1 MRKLLLIAGGFYAV
15 LVVASNV
22 VRLVDEPVAR
32 VFEDRQTVELDAR
45 RGFMSA
51 PGRTTLA
58 WRSWGDPRT
67 DTLPVILLHGSP
79 GSANDFVTLGPLL
92 AQDRLVLAPD
102 MPGFGASSLEAPDYS
117 VESHAAYV
125 SQWLSELDI
134 DRAHLLGFSM
144 GGGVALSLVGAESE
158 QVASITM
165 VAAIGVQELELL
177 GNYTLNHFLHGAQI
191 WLLRGL
197 KLLTPHFGAFDRTPL
212 TYQYARNFYDTD
224 QRPLRGVLQTLEQP
238 FLIVHGEH
246 DPLVPKQAALE
257 HHRLVPQSEL
267 IMLDR
272 SHFFVFRNAD
282 IVSDEILDFLRR
294 VDDGTATRR
303 SEAPRDRVR
312 GAASDFDP
320 KMIPAWTG
328 PALLSVLVLLAL
340 ATLIS
345 EDLTLIGA
353 GLLVAQ
359 GRIGFPAAFVACY
372 VGIVGGDLLL
382 FLAGRTLGRRVLE
395 HRLFKWWV
403 SEESIEK
410 SSEWLRRRGAI
421 VILVT
426 RVLPGTRLPT
436 NVAAG
441 LLRTSALAFLV
452 YFALAGLFWT
462 PSIIWG
468 SAKLGEQ
475 LLPMLEGLRYQ
486 ALTAVVLLALV
497 MWLVHRVVVPLFTW
511 RGRRK
516 MIGRWRRRLRWEF
529 WPSWAIYPPVVLSIL
544 RRGLAARRLTLFT
557 SVNPCMPAGGFVGE
571 SKADT
576 LRLPAPRWLPKW
588 REIGPGELKERCEQV
603 VGFIEAENLS
613 YPIVL
618 KPDAGQRG
626 EGVAIIQN
634 ADEIEPYLSWQTSA
648 VIAQEYIGG
657 LEYGIFWSRHL
668 TTADSG
674 RVDDSGQGV
683 VFSITVKR
691 SPVVTGDGAKTLEH
705 LILEDPRA
713 HLLAVTYLRENPG
726 AEKRVP
732 AAGEDVPLVLVG
744 AHSRGTVF
752 TEGGHLHSEQLER
765 TFDTICASIEGFD
778 FGRLDVRVPSEEAL
792 ATGERLKIL
801 EINGITSEPTN
812 MYDARYSLRD
822 AVRMLTDQWRR
833 AFEIG
838 AWRREQ
844 GREPVG
850 ALELWRMW
858 RDFRKRYPVRR

>member
-1 MRKLLLIAGGFYAV
+1 MRKLFLIAGGFYAV

-22 VRLVDEPVAR
+22 VRLIDEPPERAY
-32 VFEDRQTVELDAR
+32 EDRLTIELDAR
-45 RGFMSA
+45 RGFLSA
-51 PGRTTLA
+51 PGKTTFA
-58 WRSWGDPRT
+58 WRSWGDEREG
-67 DTLPVILLHGSP
+67 TLPLVLLHGSP
-79 GSANDFVTLGPLL
+79 GSANDFTRLGPLL

-102 MPGFGASSLEAPDYS
+102 MPGFGASSLDVPDYS
-117 VESHAAYV
+117 VEAHAAYV
-125 SQWLSELDI
+125 SQWLGELGI

-197 KLLTPHFGAFDRTPL
+197 KLLVPHFGAFDRTPL

-246 DPLVPKQAALE
+246 DPLVPSQAALE

-272 SHFFVFRNAD
+272 SHFFVFRDAD
-282 IVSDEILDFLRR
+282 IVSDQIRDFLSR

-303 SEAPRDRVR
+303 RGAEAQRVR
-312 GAASDFDP
+312 LAEGDFDP
-320 KMIPAWTG
+320 RVVPAWTG
-328 PALLSVLVLLAL
+328 PALLSVLILLAL
-340 ATLIS
+340 GTLIS
-345 EDLTLIGA
+345 EDLSLIGA

-359 GRIGFPAAFVACY
+359 GRIGFPGAFVACY

-382 FLAGRTLGRRVLE
+382 FLAGRTLGRRVIE
-395 HRLFKWWV
+395 HRLFRWWV
-403 SEESIEK
+403 TEEAIEK
-410 SSEWLRRRGAI
+410 SSDWLRRRGAI

-441 LLRTSALAFLV
+441 LLRTSALAFLA

-462 PSIIWG
+462 PSIIWA
-468 SAKLGEQ
+468 SAKLGER

-486 ALTAVVLLALV
+486 ALTAVILLALV
-497 MWLVHRVVVPLFTW
+497 MWLVHKVVVPMFTW
-511 RGRRK
+511 RGRR
-516 MIGRWRRRLRWEF
+516 MLLGRWRRRLRWEF

-557 SVNPCMPAGGFVGE
+557 CVNPCMPAGGFVGE
-571 SKADT
+571 SKADSF
-576 LRLPAPRWLPKW
+576 RLPAPQWLPKW
-588 REIGPGELKERCEQV
+588 REIRPGELKERRTQVEQFV
-603 VGFIEAENLS
+603 DEAELS

-626 EGVAIIQN
+626 EGVAIVQSQ
-634 ADEIEPYLSWQTSA
+634 DDIEPYLSWQTST
-648 VIAQEYIGG
+648 VIAQEYVRG
-657 LEYGIFWSRHL
+657 LEYGVFWSRRL
-668 TTADSG
+668 VRSDSG
-674 RVDDSGQGV
+674 YFDDTGEGE

-691 SPVVTGDGAKTLEH
+691 SPTVTGDGQKTLEQ
-705 LILEDPRA
+705 LILQDARA
-713 HLLAVTYLRENPG
+713 HMLAETYLRENPDAG
-726 AEKRVP
+726 ERVP
-732 AAGEDVPLVLVG
+732 AAGEEVPLVLVG

-752 TEGGHLHSEQLER
+752 TEGGHLHSTELER
-765 TFDTICASIEGFD
+765 TFDEVCASIAGFD
-778 FGRLDVRVPSEEAL
+778 FGRLDVRVPTEDAL
-792 ATGERLKIL
+792 ATGEDLKIL

-812 MYDARYSLRD
+812 MYDARYSLWD
-822 AVRMLTDQWRR
+822 AVRMLSDQWRR

-838 AWRREQ
+838 AWRRAQ
-844 GREPVG
+844 GQEPVS
-850 ALELWRMW
+850 ALELWRLW
-858 RDFRKRYPVRR
+858 RDFRRRYPVRR